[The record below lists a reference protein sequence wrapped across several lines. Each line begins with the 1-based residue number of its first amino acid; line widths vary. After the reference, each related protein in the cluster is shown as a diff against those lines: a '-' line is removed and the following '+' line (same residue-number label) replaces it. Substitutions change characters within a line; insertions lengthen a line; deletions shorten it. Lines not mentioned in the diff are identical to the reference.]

1 MRIES
6 PPFTCV
12 LNMIPTIHNAHA
24 AADRLQDPE
33 VKDLDFM
40 HVKDH
45 PQELLASVAADG
57 SCVIWHLQAQHG
69 QLQAQQL
76 TQLEPPKSKEGALL
90 TRDSLHAC
98 HNPTPLNARALHQ
111 DHKQQGNCCRKDGHG
126 AA

>member
-1 MRIES
+1 MWHRLCQPQPVPILVLCTAGVPALLYRFKGWRPLNACILENRITAFHMRA
-6 PPFTCV
+6 PLAP
-12 LNMIPTIHNAHA
+12 HDAHA

-57 SCVIWHLQAQHG
+57 SCVIWHLQVQHG

-76 TQLEPPKSKEGALL
+76 TQLEPPKSEG
-90 TRDSLHAC
+90 RC
-98 HNPTPLNARALHQ
+98 
-111 DHKQQGNCCRKDGHG
+111 
-126 AA
+126 